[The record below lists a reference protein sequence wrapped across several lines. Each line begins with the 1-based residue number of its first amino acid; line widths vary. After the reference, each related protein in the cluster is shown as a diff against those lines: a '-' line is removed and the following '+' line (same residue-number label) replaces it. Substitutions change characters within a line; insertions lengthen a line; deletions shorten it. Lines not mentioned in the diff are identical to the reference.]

1 MAKNKIIAISFL
13 ALLVL
18 SGLTIAIM
26 FLKLPS
32 EHAGPINYIEKLIKM
47 AEENNPKATHLLALE
62 YEKGKLSPQDFQKAR
77 EWLEKGA
84 ALGFGNA
91 QIELA
96 RYYYHGLGGEKNLV
110 TAKELYAKAE
120 SLADITTLHNLG
132 LAYFNGEHIEQDYAK
147 ARELFLR
154 ITQSPDVS
162 DELYKTETRQATRL
176 LGYMNLKGLGT
187 EANFNEAKKWLEIA
201 ADKGDEHAKE
211 ELIKLEQNLNQKK
224 K

>member
-1 MAKNKIIAISFL
+1 
-13 ALLVL
+13 
-18 SGLTIAIM
+18 
-26 FLKLPS
+26 
-32 EHAGPINYIEKLIKM
+32 M
-47 AEENNPKATHLLALE
+47 AEKGDTKAMHLLALE
-62 YEKGKLSPQDFQKAR
+62 HEKGKLLPQDFQKAR

-110 TAKELYAKAE
+110 TAKEWYAKAE

-154 ITQSPDVS
+154 ITQSPDFS
-162 DELYKTETRQATRL
+162 DELYKTETRQTTRL
-176 LGYMNLKGLGT
+176 LGYIYLRGLGT
-187 EANFNEAKKWLEIA
+187 DPDINQARKYFKIA
-201 ADKGDEHAKE
+201 AGKGDEHAKE